1 MTNREPPQE
10 TGAGSEIQ
18 EELLEGNSDQPSSP
32 GSESG
37 VFVDKPPEQSTS
49 ITRDLIPPAPTTLEE
64 TGLTEAQVIDL
75 LLKTLYQRGASHGN
89 AIADAMALPFVVLDD
104 ILVTVT
110 QRHFVEVMGTAG
122 HSRAGYLYEL
132 TEEGRNRAEA
142 ALSGNRYVGPAPVP
156 LDQFRDWIRRQ
167 SVRDHRVS
175 RKRLERAF
183 EDLILPPEVMDAL
196 GPAVNS
202 GSSIFLHGAPGNGKT
217 AIAERLG
224 SLISSEI
231 YFPHAIM
238 VGGHI
243 VVLFDPVYHRR
254 VRDPKDEQSDA
265 RGLIRRDFS
274 SDRRFVK
281 IKRPTVF
288 VGGELTMDQLDLQL
302 NPYSRIYHAPF
313 QLKAAGGVLIVDDF
327 GRQRMGPAEL
337 LNRWIVPLE
346 KRFDTLTLSTGIR
359 FSVPFDCILIFATN
373 LNPRDLVDEA
383 FLRRIQFKVEVR
395 SPGRPEFEEILRLN
409 CHESDIDYRPEAVDF
424 LFSRFFDRF
433 GIKPR
438 GCHPRDILHHIQSIT
453 TFEGG
458 EPSLDPSL
466 LQRAAQAYFL
476 VMEEEIQPGIASIE
490 ANLRGDD
497 D

>member
-1 MTNREPPQE
+1 MTGSEPGAPIHSE
-10 TGAGSEIQ
+10 MKSEKPAAGGAGH
-18 EELLEGNSDQPSSP
+18 EELPRGMLHSA
-32 GSESG
+32 
-37 VFVDKPPEQSTS
+37 
-49 ITRDLIPPAPTTLEE
+49 PPAPTTVRE
-64 TGLTEAQVIDL
+64 TGLTESQVVDL
-75 LLKTLYQRGASHGN
+75 LLKTLYQRGSLHGN
-89 AIADAMALPFVVLDD
+89 ALADAMALPFVVLDD
-104 ILVTVT
+104 LLVTVT
-110 QRHFVEVMGTAG
+110 QRHFVEVLGTAG

-132 TEEGRNRAEA
+132 TDEGRNRAEA
-142 ALSGNRYVGPAPVP
+142 AFSGNRYVGPAPVP
-156 LDQFRDWIRRQ
+156 IDQFREWIRRQ
-167 SVRDHRVS
+167 SVQNHRVS

-183 EDLILPPEVMDAL
+183 DDLILPPDVMDAL

-224 SLISSEI
+224 NLISTEI
-231 YFPHAIM
+231 YLPHSVT

-243 VVLFDPVYHRR
+243 VVLFDPVYHHR
-254 VRDPKDEQSDA
+254 VHDPKDEPYEETALVRKEAS
-265 RGLIRRDFS
+265 L
-274 SDRRFVK
+274 DRRFVK

-302 NPYSRIYHAPF
+302 NPYSRVYHAPF

-346 KRFDTLTLSTGIR
+346 KQFDTLTLATGIR

-395 SPGRPEFEEILRLN
+395 SPDRDAFVEILKLN
-409 CHESDIDYRPEAVDF
+409 CKEAGIEYDPQAAEF
-424 LFSRFFDRF
+424 LFSAFFDRF
-433 GIKPR
+433 KIKPR
-438 GCHPRDILHHIQSIT
+438 GCHPRDILHHIKSIT
-453 TFEGG
+453 AFEGG
-458 EPSLDPSL
+458 APSLEPSLL
-466 LQRAAQAYFL
+466 RRAAQTYFL

-490 ANLRGDD
+490 AYARGDD